1 MKESR
6 YGLGPKVQ
14 SCSGRR
20 DKSFR
25 PKNGSFGH
33 SGAKLVFLAL
43 KFKVD
48 KTKKFSR
55 GPRGFHAKFQVPT
68 INAQKVP
75 LK

>member
-1 MKESR
+1 MGVPKRPKIDKKNAKNSMKESR

-48 KTKKFSR
+48 
-55 GPRGFHAKFQVPT
+55 
-68 INAQKVP
+68 
-75 LK
+75 